1 MSTIKERVAKL
12 LQGLAPEEQQ
22 LLSRVLRIEQ
32 EKLYQKQP
40 QVRED
45 LMRAVRE
52 TIK

>member
-1 MSTIKERVAKL
+1 MNVIREKVAEL
-12 LQGLAPEEQQ
+12 LQGLKPEEQQ

-52 TIK
+52 IIK